1 MELTFHSELSS
12 DPSPSVGISLF
23 RVLQEASSNAVKH
36 SEARQIEVQLWDD
49 VDTIQLLIR
58 DVGTGFDIAAAQN
71 RLGGNGRLLADLLR
85 AFATEHGGSATDVEG
100 LLREGKPATAAAALH
115 RVKGA
120 ARIVGAQAVA
130 AASQALEDDIR
141 HGRAAD
147 ITVFAHALSDAVD
160 GIRQYVAAVPGEKPA
175 GTGNVYKS

>member
-1 MELTFHSELSS
+1 VAAPPPQTTTSS
-12 DPSPSVGISLF
+12 PAAGRLGFAYALPESLP
-23 RVLQEASSNAVKH
+23 
-36 SEARQIEVQLWDD
+36 
-49 VDTIQLLIR
+49 
-58 DVGTGFDIAAAQN
+58 GFDIAAAQN

-130 AASQALEDDIR
+130 EAAQMLEDDVR
-141 HGRAAD
+141 HGRIAD
-147 ITVFAHALSDAVD
+147 ITVFADALSDAVHA
-160 GIRQYVAAVPGEKPA
+160 IRRYVAAAPAAKPA
-175 GTGNVYKS
+175 GAVSAHKS